1 MRSALIP
8 MLLPLVAASLGG
20 CGKAKQKEVAP
31 NPTSPTLA
39 AMDSD
44 AEEEEA
50 PIEFVGVVTSR
61 NSTVLI
67 AEFTGRID
75 QFNIHAGKKVKKD
88 ELLAKLD
95 TGDIATEIAQLQAS
109 ERSSMSSAGADAAMA
124 SAARVGV
131 KGAERMRRFGAGT
144 SMDLTQRNADA
155 RAAGAR
161 AGAASQQAQGYRE
174 QRKRLE
180 ELLPRAEVKSPIDG
194 VVMMVRAKQGEMA
207 QKGTQ
212 LARVFD
218 PSDLLFRFAVP
229 KEHRSKVKL
238 GERIQL
244 FVDGVDHPVWATVE
258 QISQELEPPMSF
270 TVVDADIDDTKLQP
284 DEIRVASQ
292 GRVRLA
298 LPSEKPKKK
307 KKAEKAASSET
318 AKPRTASAEP

>member
-8 MLLPLVAASLGG
+8 MLFPLAVVA
-20 CGKAKQKEVAP
+20 CGKPRQKEVDS
-31 NPTSPTLA
+31 NPTAPT
-39 AMDSD
+39 SQVVVEEV
-44 AEEEEA
+44 EEE

-75 QFNIHAGKKVKKD
+75 QFNIHAGKKVRKD
-88 ELLAKLD
+88 EVLAKLD
-95 TGDIATEIAQLQAS
+95 TGDISTEIAQLTANEKS
-109 ERSSMSSAGADAAMA
+109 AMSNAGADSALA
-124 SAARVGV
+124 SAARAGV
-131 KGAERMRRFGAGT
+131 KGSAIMRKYGVGTRMD
-144 SMDLTQRNADA
+144 MTQRNADA

-161 AGAASQQAQGYRE
+161 AGANAQQAASYRE

-229 KEHRSKVKL
+229 QEHRSKIKL

-244 FVDGVDHPVWATVE
+244 YVDGSERPVWATVE

-270 TVVDADIDDTKLQP
+270 TVVDADIDDSKLTS

-298 LPSEKPKKK
+298 VPSEKPKKK
-307 KKAEKAASSET
+307 KKTEKAASSKT
-318 AKPRTASAEP
+318 AKPRTASVEP

>member
-1 MRSALIP
+1 MRFALIP
-8 MLLPLVAASLGG
+8 MLLPLVVA
-20 CGKAKQKEVAP
+20 CGKPKQKEVDS
-31 NPTSPTLA
+31 NPTAPT
-39 AMDSD
+39 SQV
-44 AEEEEA
+44 EEEEVEA
-50 PIEFVGVVTSR
+50 EPIEFVGVVTSR

-95 TGDIATEIAQLQAS
+95 TGDIATEIAQLQANEKS
-109 ERSSMSSAGADAAMA
+109 ALSNAGADSALA
-124 SAARVGV
+124 SAARVGAQ
-131 KGAERMRRFGAGT
+131 GAARARRFGAVAG
-144 SMDLTQRNADA
+144 MDLTQRNADA

-161 AGAASQQAQGYRE
+161 AGANAQQAAGYRE

-229 KEHRSKVKL
+229 GEHSSKIKL
-238 GERIQL
+238 GQRIQL
-244 FVDGVDHPVWATVE
+244 FVDGSDHPVWATVE

-270 TVVDADIDDTKLQP
+270 TVVDADIDDSKLTS

-298 LPSEKPKKK
+298 VPANKPKKK
-307 KKAEKAASSET
+307 KTEKAASSKT
-318 AKPRTASAEP
+318 AKPRTASVQP